1 MFCNMKMHKSSIDP
15 RGNKLQEDNALCLRD
30 GEEGHKTLVGDIGQT
45 VGGPHSPLS
54 KKLLRLAVPSMA
66 QPTRSRRTER
76 RTPWVIW
83 VPESVLL
90 RSKMIYASSKDA
102 IQKLTGVSKNYKQA
116 ERRSRPTPLLSP
128 WNASLCDQP
137 PAPCLKHPLAQT
149 CPPSGTCR
157 LSSQTGEAWEDSS
170 RKRAVPLS
178 HLPEQSS
185 PAPGLFASV
194 IPDGSSLPQTTFD
207 LLIPLG

>member
-1 MFCNMKMHKSSIDP
+1 
-15 RGNKLQEDNALCLRD
+15 
-30 GEEGHKTLVGDIGQT
+30 
-45 VGGPHSPLS
+45 
-54 KKLLRLAVPSMA
+54 MA
-66 QPTRSRRTER
+66 QPTRSRRTKR
-76 RTPWVIW
+76 RTRWAIW

-185 PAPGLFASV
+185 PAPGLFASI

-207 LLIPLG
+207 LLIPLGLKQNKFVSVTQWEEKLVFLLYMGEFGGQKRKVENVVIA